1 MSPCCWIRAARSRFA
16 EMPAWWPAVLAATVG
31 IDNVVSRHSVRTSD
45 SRAWPI
51 TPAWRDNPTTFDVFD
66 ASIHRPF
73 IAREA
78 PFRWLDARSPRL
90 GVRPHQH
97 GGEGS
102 RASPPLLLLTLLH
115 SAPCSSIWKHQRN
128 ERRCPHEASRRS
140 RLLPLA
146 RWPGGRTA
154 AAHPCRRSRRRPP
167 SVLNSFLTMNPR

>member
-1 MSPCCWIRAARSRFA
+1 MVAGRPCRHSRHKQRG
-16 EMPAWWPAVLAATVG
+16 V
-31 IDNVVSRHSVRTSD
+31 RHSVRTSD
-45 SRAWPI
+45 SRAWPV

-78 PFRWLDARSPRL
+78 SFRWLDARSPRL

-97 GGEGS
+97 GGEES

-115 SAPCSSIWKHQRN
+115 AIPCSSIWKHQRN
-128 ERRCPHEASRRS
+128 ERRCPTKPAAAPGCYPG
-140 RLLPLA
+140 PLA
-146 RWPGGRTA
+146 RGRTA
-154 AAHPCRRSRRRPP
+154 ADHPCRRSRRRPP